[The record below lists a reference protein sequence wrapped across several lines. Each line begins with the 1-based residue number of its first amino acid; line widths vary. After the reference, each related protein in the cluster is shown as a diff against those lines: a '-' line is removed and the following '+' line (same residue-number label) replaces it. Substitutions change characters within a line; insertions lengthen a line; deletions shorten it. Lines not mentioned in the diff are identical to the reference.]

1 MTKVKI
7 LMEGLTFSEALNAL
21 KLDKGVRRKCWN
33 LRDFVLKVDEE
44 VQDKELDTVSD
55 AYFKY
60 HDVINNRVRQYVP
73 TTEDLLADDWQ
84 ILYLDSDK
92 SCTSTV
98 YEKFELEIKGEYQRF
113 LGDKFSEACAEGKL
127 PELIAQAA
135 RSVMFENVNTIN
147 INVKHL
153 DT

>member
-21 KLDKGVRRKCWN
+21 KLDKGVRRKSWN
-33 LRDFVLKVDEE
+33 FNDFVLKIDEE
-44 VQDKELDTVSD
+44 VHDKDLDTVSD

-60 HDVINNRVRQYVP
+60 HDVLNNRVRQYVP
-73 TTEDLLADDWQ
+73 TTEDILADDWQ
-84 ILYLDSDK
+84 ILFLDSDR
-92 SCTSTV
+92 SCTSV
-98 YEKFELEIKGEYQRF
+98 VNEKFELEISGEYQRF
-113 LGDKFSEACAEGKL
+113 IGDKFSEACAEGKL

-147 INVKHL
+147 VNVKRL